1 MNDYYSRPALFSL
14 EAITEMISGRV
25 LFDLENHYRVS
36 SYMARRPVMTH
47 ELGVVGS
54 ACEAVLKE
62 AFPEIDRMM
71 PAIESICRRYR
82 KTGTLT
88 TVEFQAKLQ
97 IKMGRLEDRLGWKM
111 NYVPQLVSPVELR
124 FPETSSIIVAIP

>member
-36 SYMARRPVMTH
+36 SYMVRRRVTSH
-47 ELGVVGS
+47 ELGAVGV

-62 AFPEIDRMM
+62 AFPEIEQMT

-88 TVEFQAKLQ
+88 TVEFHAKLQ
-97 IKMGRLEDRLGWKM
+97 IKIGRLEDRLGWKM
-111 NYVPQLVSPVELR
+111 NYVPQLVSPVGFRL
-124 FPETSSIIVAIP
+124 PETSSIIVATT